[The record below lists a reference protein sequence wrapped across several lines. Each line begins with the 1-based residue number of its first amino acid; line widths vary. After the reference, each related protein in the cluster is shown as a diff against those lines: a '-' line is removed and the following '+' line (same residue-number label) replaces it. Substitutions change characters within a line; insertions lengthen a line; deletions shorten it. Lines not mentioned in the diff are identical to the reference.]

1 MLETKSFGD
10 KFEILITDSVCWWP
24 IYYIGKITN
33 LTKKVAN
40 IMILPP
46 TSQIGHHRK
55 VTKITMSPTSL
66 PMLAK
71 RYPFHLTQT
80 ITYFCSIK
88 FKEPFNYFS
97 VLSVTEEILLSEIY
111 LGTLRL
117 KPLAI
122 SPQIWQFLLVLSCT
136 SEWFWAWIFEGS
148 CWPLGRTFVKNGPID
163 PCDSSSWI
171 QLKIFSTNETI
182 PKKNISKNTSLII
195 LTLGFYYFEL

>member
-1 MLETKSFGD
+1 
-10 KFEILITDSVCWWP
+10 
-24 IYYIGKITN
+24 
-33 LTKKVAN
+33 
-40 IMILPP
+40 
-46 TSQIGHHRK
+46 
-55 VTKITMSPTSL
+55 MSPTSL
-66 PMLAK
+66 SMLAK

-88 FKEPFNYFS
+88 LKEPFNYFS
-97 VLSVTEEILLSEIY
+97 VLLVTEEILLSEIY

-171 QLKIFSTNETI
+171 QLKILQRAKRSRKKIFQKIPRWSFWLLDFTILNYNTPKSERSTAMA
-182 PKKNISKNTSLII
+182 PFRLRRMRRISC
-195 LTLGFYYFEL
+195 